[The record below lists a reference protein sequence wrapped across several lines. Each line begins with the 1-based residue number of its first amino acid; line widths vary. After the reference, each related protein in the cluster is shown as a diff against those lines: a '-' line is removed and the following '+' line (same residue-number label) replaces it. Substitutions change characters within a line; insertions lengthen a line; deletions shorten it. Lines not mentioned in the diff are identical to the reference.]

1 MQFCILTGDYGYVG
15 VYPSLIFCFE
25 VCSLLSLL
33 SASCNFIKSASKRKH
48 CTRATDSGCLHRGL
62 TRSVPRGCHKTLVLF
77 TYVSLKSFFQQLSK
91 HRKALCRHFSVNS
104 LDF

>member
-1 MQFCILTGDYGYVG
+1 MQFCILTGDYEYVG

-48 CTRATDSGCLHRGL
+48 CTRATDSGCLHCGL

-91 HRKALCRHFSVNS
+91 HRKSLCRHFSVNS